1 MLAMDLVMMRS
12 STRGCPDL
20 LTQRWHVSAHG
31 LRQYLASLYQKN
43 LLNYKKCDMNYKL
56 KRDDIKRK
64 EHAIKQRL
72 DKAMS
77 DLMRE
82 KSQKDYEKP
91 GRHGSEEKTKVPP
104 KGYRGILEWKDNIPV
119 GDWAVKFNN
128 LIGYLIRDPRS
139 INIAHNFEEQEF
151 KCIKKIWE
159 KLMDHYCLKDNPES
173 WDYVIPKMAKLIRC
187 WKSDLKKRY
196 FTYLSTDW
204 KRIYELDKRV
214 PPFNWMT
221 LIIEWEGEKKKI
233 CETTSVN
240 RRSKLYDHFLG
251 ATPYVQIEHKYLN
264 KNPAALEASQN
275 DVFTR
280 ATQS

>member
-31 LRQYLASLYQKN
+31 LR
-43 LLNYKKCDMNYKL
+43 
-56 KRDDIKRK
+56 
-64 EHAIKQRL
+64 
-72 DKAMS
+72 
-77 DLMRE
+77 
-82 KSQKDYEKP
+82 QKDYEKP

-264 KNPAALEASQN
+264 KNP
-275 DVFTR
+275 V
-280 ATQS
+280 